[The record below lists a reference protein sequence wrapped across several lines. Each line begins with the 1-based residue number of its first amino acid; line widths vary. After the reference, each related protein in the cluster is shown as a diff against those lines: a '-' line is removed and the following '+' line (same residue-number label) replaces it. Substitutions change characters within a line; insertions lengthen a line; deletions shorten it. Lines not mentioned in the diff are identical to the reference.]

1 MSIYSE
7 KKACF
12 RDLRNKKLAGV
23 CAGIAQRFD
32 IPIWLT
38 RVLTVLIFLKFP
50 FMVAMAYGISYAV
63 LPSKS

>member
-1 MSIYSE
+1 MSIYRE
-7 KKACF
+7 RKACF

-23 CAGIAQRFD
+23 CAGIAHRFD

-38 RVLTVLIFLKFP
+38 RVLTVLLFLKFP
-50 FMVAMAYGISYAV
+50 LMVAMAYGISYAA

>member
-1 MSIYSE
+1 MSIYRE
-7 KKACF
+7 KKAYF

-23 CAGIAQRFD
+23 CAGIGQRFD

-38 RVLTVLIFLKFP
+38 RVLTVLLFLKFP
-50 FMVAMAYGISYAV
+50 LMVAMAYGVSYAV

>member
-1 MSIYSE
+1 MSIYQH

-23 CAGIAQRFD
+23 CAGIGLRFD

-38 RVLTVLIFLKFP
+38 RVLTVLLFLKFP
-50 FMVAMAYGISYAV
+50 LFTALAYGISYAV
-63 LPSKS
+63 LPSKA